1 MLAKEELAT
10 EGEGVAGGWNSMC
23 KGLEACWRNLSHR
36 LLVRLEGE
44 SAVGVAEGE
53 TRQVSRGQD
62 ARGIQTPSEELAFYP
77 GPVGNP
83 VGDQS

>member
-10 EGEGVAGGWNSMC
+10 EPEGVAGGWNSMC
-23 KGLEACWRNLSHR
+23 KGLEACWMNLSRR

-77 GPVGNP
+77 GPVGTP